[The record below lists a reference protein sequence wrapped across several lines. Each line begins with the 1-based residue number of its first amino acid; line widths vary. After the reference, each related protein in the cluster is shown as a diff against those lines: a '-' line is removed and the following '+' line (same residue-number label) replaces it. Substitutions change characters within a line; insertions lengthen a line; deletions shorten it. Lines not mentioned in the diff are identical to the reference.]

1 MSAELDADEVDD
13 AERRRESG
21 GTTDGNAVGFLSGHD
36 VFDVQPGLTE
46 GLTEAQTLLA
56 DLVSIPSQSGEEA
69 AAAERLAA
77 FFEAHDREV
86 WIDDTGNVR
95 APADD
100 AVLLT
105 SHIDTVPGDVPVK
118 IEDGVLWG
126 RGSVDATGPL
136 AAMAA
141 AAVET
146 GVSFAGVV
154 REETGSNGAWYLV
167 DDRDAPEVVINGE
180 PSGWDGITLG
190 YRGFLSGTYV
200 STSELGHSSR
210 PENNAIQSAVNW
222 WSSVAEF
229 FDADDSEGVFD
240 TVTTKPVTFD
250 GGPTDDG
257 LAVEATVDVQFR
269 VPPKYSIDDVR
280 EVAEGELG
288 RGSVH
293 WEQPIPP
300 VMESPR
306 TEVARAFRVA
316 IRDAGGE
323 PRLLRKTGTSD
334 MNIFAGAWDCPMVT
348 YGPGDSELDHSPNE
362 HLDLAE
368 FDSSIDV
375 LVDACERL
383 AD

>member
-1 MSAELDADEVDD
+1 MSAELDADEIDGAGDADD
-13 AERRRESG
+13 
-21 GTTDGNAVGFLSGHD
+21 AVGFLADHD
-36 VFDVQPGLTE
+36 AFDVQPGLAE

-56 DLVSIPSQSGEEA
+56 DLVSIPSPSGEEA

-86 WIDDTGNVR
+86 WIDEAGNVR

-105 SHIDTVPGDVPVK
+105 SHVDTVPGDVPVK

-154 REETGSNGAWYLV
+154 REETGSNGAWHLV
-167 DDRDAPEVVINGE
+167 DDRDTPGAVINGE

-200 STSELGHSSR
+200 ATSELGHSSR
-210 PENNAIQSAVNW
+210 PDDNAIQSAVNW
-222 WSSVAEF
+222 WSSVADF
-229 FDADDSEGVFD
+229 FAVDDSEGVFD
-240 TVTTKPVTFD
+240 TVTTKPVRFD

-269 VPPKYSIDDVR
+269 VPPKYAIDDVR
-280 EVAEGELG
+280 EVAEGELD
-288 RGSVH
+288 RGGVH
-293 WEQPIPP
+293 WETPIPP
-300 VMESPR
+300 VMASPR
-306 TEVARAFRVA
+306 TPVARAFRVA
-316 IRDAGGE
+316 IREAGGE

-334 MNIFAGAWDCPMVT
+334 MNIYAGAWDCPMVT
-348 YGPGDSELDHSPNE
+348 YGPGDSDLDHSPDE

-375 LVDACERL
+375 LIDACERL
-383 AD
+383 TD

>member
-13 AERRRESG
+13 AEGSQGSG
-21 GTTDGNAVGFLSGHD
+21 GTTDGNAVGFLSDHD

-56 DLVSIPSQSGEEA
+56 DLVSLPSPSGEEA

-154 REETGSNGAWYLV
+154 REETGSNGAWHLV
-167 DDRDAPEVVINGE
+167 ADRDAPGAVINGE

-200 STSELGHSSR
+200 ATSELGHSSR
-210 PENNAIQSAVNW
+210 PEDNAIQSAVNW
-222 WSSVAEF
+222 WSRVADF

-306 TEVARAFRVA
+306 TAVARAFRAA
-316 IRDAGGE
+316 IREVGGK